1 MPKSSAPRVP
11 SYRRHKPTGQAVV
24 TIKGRDIYLGKW
36 NTAASRAEYDRLIA
50 EFLANGRQLR
60 DEVDTTVVEVINTYR
75 KFAAQYYRKN
85 GEVTR
90 EYGCIKEALKIVR
103 RA

>member
-1 MPKSSAPRVP
+1 ME
-11 SYRRHKPTGQAVV
+11 HCG
-24 TIKGRDIYLGKW
+24 
-36 NTAASRAEYDRLIA
+36 SRAEYDRLIA

-60 DEVDTTVVEVINTYR
+60 SDIESTVVEIINAYR
-75 KFAAQYYRKN
+75 KFAERYYRKN

-103 RA
+103 EL